1 MQHDTHMP
9 HAPPGIPIGPG
20 DWGARLLVSTASLL
34 GRYHRHHV
42 YHLPRL
48 GKLLHEG
55 RRVVLVGNHVLDTT
69 DPFLFVAAVVRRYG
83 CTPRFIGHE
92 NIVFRVPGLSTLAT
106 RWRVIPSR
114 RMDEA
119 AEALER
125 ERFLMLFPGAGTEA
139 ILRRYREQPYTLKW
153 DGRLGFLKLALEYD
167 AEILF
172 VAAVGSE
179 EMYYQSRIPTPDWL
193 LGVLNAGDA
202 ARYHGAPLT
211 FGLLGPHVLPGIF
224 PFPVQVTH
232 YVSRSLDLGDR
243 DAARR
248 DPEAL
253 GRLHGRV
260 WGEAQAF
267 LDRAVLRRHRR
278 APCGDRAIRGV
289 QTILRRIGV

>member
-1 MQHDTHMP
+1 MERDTHTLR
-9 HAPPGIPIGPG
+9 APRGIRIGSS
-20 DWGARLLVSTASLL
+20 DWGARLLVSSASLI
-34 GRYHRHHV
+34 GRYHQHRV
-42 YHLPRL
+42 YHLSRL
-48 GKLLHEG
+48 GKLLDEG
-55 RRVVLVGNHVLDTT
+55 RRIVLVGNHVLDTM
-69 DPFLFVAAVVRRYG
+69 DPFLFVATVVRRYG
-83 CTPRFIGHE
+83 CAPRFIGHE
-92 NIVFRVPGLSTLAT
+92 NIVFRMPGLKTIAS

-125 ERFLMLFPGAGTEA
+125 EGFLMLFPGAGTEA

-153 DGRLGFLKLALEYD
+153 EGRLGFLKLALEHD

-172 VAAVGSE
+172 VAAVGTE

-193 LGVLNAGDA
+193 LSVLNAGDA
-202 ARYHGAPLT
+202 ERYHGAPLT

-232 YVSRSLDLGDR
+232 YVSRPLDLGDR
-243 DAARR
+243 DAARG

-253 GRLHGRV
+253 LRLHGRV

-267 LDRAVLRRHRR
+267 LDRAVLRRHRH